1 MGTVAQSDSSST
13 VALKHSTMA
22 WTWTGYRYDPVFR
35 FKDKDFFQPGLN
47 QAEARFWRL
56 KIHKE
61 IDKRGTRSSI
71 KLSDEDDDENPSA
84 EPTMEM
90 IVEEIDGDDNLD
102 EELGRQTYQILVEKS
117 DVIPEQNNPYSKQT
131 TGNSGTLNQYNTTD
145 KQYSKDTQ
153 YKARQYITGT
163 EHIDRQY
170 RNTSVSSDRQYR
182 NTSVSS
188 QESTRSS
195 SSEATFKD
203 YQFRYGRYDS
213 HGHREHGGYDGHGQ
227 GEHGG
232 YDGHGQGEN
241 VGFDGHGVPSGYDGH
256 VEYGEYEDRKFPGHA
271 KTAIIKND
279 KTGSQEAEYFSSKF
293 Y

>member
-13 VALKHSTMA
+13 EALKHSTMA

-71 KLSDEDDDENPSA
+71 KLSDENDDEKPSE
-84 EPTMEM
+84 EPTME
-90 IVEEIDGDDNLD
+90 IILEEIDGDDNLD
-102 EELGRQTYQILVEKS
+102 EELGRENYKNFVEKS
-117 DVIPEQNNPYSKQT
+117 DVIPEHNNPYSKQT
-131 TGNSGTLNQYNTTD
+131 TGNSGTLNQYNNTG
-145 KQYSKDTQ
+145 KQCSKDTQ
-153 YKARQYITGT
+153 YSKGTG
-163 EHIDRQY
+163 HSDRQY

-188 QESTRSS
+188 ERQYRNTSVSSQESTRSS
-195 SSEATFKD
+195 SSEATLSP
-203 YQFRYGRYDS
+203 YQLRYGRYDGQ
-213 HGHREHGGYDGHGQ
+213 GHREHGGYAGHGQGEHSGYDGHGQ

-232 YDGHGQGEN
+232 FYGHRA
-241 VGFDGHGVPSGYDGH
+241 PSGHDRH
-256 VEYGEYEDRKFPGHA
+256 VEYGEYEERKFPRQA
-271 KTAIIKND
+271 K
-279 KTGSQEAEYFSSKF
+279 YFSSKF